1 MTDKSQILTQIF
13 LILLKSTNL
22 SSFPNHF
29 HFLFI
34 SSLENV
40 VLYHVNLIQWP
51 SRNRKNAAFFLFIG
65 MFDFGFKKFPI
76 IFIKSHSCPESRK
89 IWEFLDSR
97 IMSKVTVGWNQVILS
112 VIWIGQNLEFKV
124 TEMNLSILGSMRDEN
139 VNNKFKKDKALNT
152 FKVLTINKTYIM
164 VPSGESLA

>member
-1 MTDKSQILTQIF
+1 
-13 LILLKSTNL
+13 
-22 SSFPNHF
+22 
-29 HFLFI
+29 
-34 SSLENV
+34 
-40 VLYHVNLIQWP
+40 
-51 SRNRKNAAFFLFIG
+51 
-65 MFDFGFKKFPI
+65 
-76 IFIKSHSCPESRK
+76 
-89 IWEFLDSR
+89 
-97 IMSKVTVGWNQVILS
+97 MSKVTAGWNQVILS